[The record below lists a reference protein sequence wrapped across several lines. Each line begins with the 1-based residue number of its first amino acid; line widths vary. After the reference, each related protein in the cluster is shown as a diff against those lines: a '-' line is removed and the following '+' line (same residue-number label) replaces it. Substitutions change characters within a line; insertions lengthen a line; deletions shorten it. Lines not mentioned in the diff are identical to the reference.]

1 MGKTFRLTV
10 NDKTYDIEVGDLGR
24 SEVEVLVDGERF
36 NVRVED
42 APTVDRGPDPVMSI
56 AVSPFVPPP
65 SPPPPAPR
73 AARPAGPPAA
83 GDGKVLTA
91 PMPGVVL
98 AVRVKVGDRVK
109 RGEEVCLLESMK
121 MELNIL
127 AGADGTVKKVSVSQ
141 GQNVAHGTILVEFE

>member
-42 APTVDRGPDPVMSI
+42 APAADRGPDPVMSI

-65 SPPPPAPR
+65 SPP
-73 AARPAGPPAA
+73 AAQGGAASRSAG
-83 GDGKVLTA
+83 G
-91 PMPGVVL
+91 
-98 AVRVKVGDRVK
+98 R
-109 RGEEVCLLESMK
+109 
-121 MELNIL
+121 
-127 AGADGTVKKVSVSQ
+127 
-141 GQNVAHGTILVEFE
+141 

>member
-10 NDKTYDIEVGDLGR
+10 NDKTYNVEIGDLSTVPIMVR
-24 SEVEVLVDGERF
+24 VDGETLY
-36 NVRVED
+36 VRLESEVPEM
-42 APTVDRGPDPVMSI
+42 DRGPAPVISM
-56 AVSPFVPPP
+56 AHNPVA
-65 SPPPPAPR
+65 PPPPAPSPKTK
-73 AARPAGPPAA
+73 APPTPQAA

-98 AVRVKVGDRVK
+98 AVRVKAGDRVK
-109 RGEEVCLLESMK
+109 RGEEMVLLESMK

-127 AGADGTVKKVSVSQ
+127 AGADGVVKKVCVTQ